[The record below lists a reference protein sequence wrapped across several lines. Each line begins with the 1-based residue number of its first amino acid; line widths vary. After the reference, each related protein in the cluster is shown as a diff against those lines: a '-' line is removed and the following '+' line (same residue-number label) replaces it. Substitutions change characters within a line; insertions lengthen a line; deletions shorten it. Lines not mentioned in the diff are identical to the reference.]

1 MSSLSGPAAP
11 IVVPIVAGV
20 VLAIWVHEVYQL
32 SYVSQPHVPD
42 QVTEPAQPRGA
53 AALYSVHRGFD
64 DGPADALSR
73 F

>member
-1 MSSLSGPAAP
+1 VASLSPAAP
-11 IVVPIVAGV
+11 IVVPIMASV
-20 VLAIWVHEVYQL
+20 VLVKWVHDVYQL
-32 SYVSQPHVPD
+32 SYVPQRHVLD